1 MESVNQSINPFP
13 NIHYR
18 DFEIVK
24 VSAVNEGIPPNRM
37 LCQLPAG
44 PMLVNTS
51 RWIEGTYMDHAA
63 HNLNRK
69 ILPVGPLLQYPA
81 AAPEG
86 EEQHQN
92 IDLIQWLAEKEEH
105 SAFFAS
111 FGSEYFL
118 TKEEIIEI
126 AFGLELSDNVNFIWA
141 LRLPKG
147 EENRVQ
153 LEQILPEGFLERVRD
168 RRRAVQ
174 GGAPQA
180 LISGHSSI
188 GGFIS
193 HCGWGSV
200 LEAIEFG
207 VPILAMPMNY
217 EQPLNARLMV
227 ENGLAVEIMRDEK
240 GDL

>member
-1 MESVNQSINPFP
+1 
-13 NIHYR
+13 
-18 DFEIVK
+18 
-24 VSAVNEGIPPNRM
+24 M

-69 ILPVGPLLQYPA
+69 ILPVGPLVQYPA

-105 SAFFAS
+105 SAVFAS

-118 TKEEIIEI
+118 TKEEILEV
-126 AFGLELSDNVNFIWA
+126 AFGLELSDNVNVIWA

-153 LEQILPEGFLERVRD
+153 LEQILPEGFSRE
-168 RRRAVQ
+168 
-174 GGAPQA
+174 
-180 LISGHSSI
+180 I
-188 GGFIS
+188 
-193 HCGWGSV
+193 

>member
-1 MESVNQSINPFP
+1 MAAMNGGDGWNPLRLVQDGISQSINPFP
-13 NIHYR
+13 NIYYR

-24 VSAVNEGIPPNRM
+24 VSAVNEGIPPNRI
-37 LCQLPAG
+37 LRQLPAG
-44 PMLVNTS
+44 PML
-51 RWIEGTYMDHAA
+51 
-63 HNLNRK
+63 